1 VTENRELNQEKTR
14 WDDPERGKGCAVE
27 EEDVRINK
35 KTRLALAIARGESI
49 AAWAQRN
56 GVPRSSAF
64 RWAKDPKIR
73 AAIADCRRRCL
84 NRAIGRMVSLAKK
97 AADGITELAE
107 GAESESLR
115 LRAWRAILADQM
127 AISKF
132 SELEHRMAEI
142 EEQLG
147 ARTGRQRSVTTKFEG
162 SGFPSE
168 RG

>member
-1 VTENRELNQEKTR
+1 
-14 WDDPERGKGCAVE
+14 VE
-27 EEDVRINK
+27 EEVVRVNK

-84 NRAIGRMVSLAKK
+84 SRAIGRMVYLATK
-97 AADGITELAE
+97 AADGIAELAK
-107 GAESESLR
+107 GAESESVR

-127 AISKF
+127 AVCKF
-132 SELEHRMAEI
+132 SELEHRMADI
-142 EEQLG
+142 EEQLS
-147 ARTGRQRSVTTKFEG
+147 ARTGLGCSVTTNFQG